1 MTAVLAAFLLG
12 CALAVVSWGREANR
26 AGPAPVRSVRRGSGA
41 TSPWSVTGRRR
52 RGRAAER
59 AATEMLDVLD
69 ALAPALRAGLPP
81 IAALRLVTRSASA
94 EAITGSGRS
103 SSLGSGA
110 LHDLAEAA
118 AQGGPLAPTWSAY
131 ADALSSSDLRLVAS
145 AWSLCDTLGSPLA
158 PTVATVADVVRR
170 RRTVRQRVDAASAGP
185 VATMRVLTALP
196 LTGPLVALAVG
207 VSPGDLYAEPA
218 GAASLAVGLVLL
230 LAGSVVGGSPGR
242 GGGGRA
248 APVVPMV
255 VPMAAVMTAVTTVV
269 MTPAMT
275 AGTLTI
281 REPFAFAGAL
291 VLAVVAA
298 AADALRAG
306 PTWPGREV
314 GARSTERAEGSPPP
328 GPARREVDGRLG
340 AG

>member
-1 MTAVLAAFLLG
+1 MTAVLAAFLLA

-26 AGPAPVRSVRRGSGA
+26 ARPAPVRSVQSGQRA

-52 RGRAAER
+52 RAREAER
-59 AATEMLDVLD
+59 AASEMLDVLD

-103 SSLGSGA
+103 SSPESGA
-110 LHDLAEAA
+110 LHDLAAAA

-145 AWSLCDTLGSPLA
+145 AWSLCETLGSPLA

-230 LAGSVVGGSPGR
+230 LLGRWWAGRLV
-242 GGGGRA
+242 RA
-248 APVVPMV
+248 
-255 VPMAAVMTAVTTVV
+255 
-269 MTPAMT
+269 
-275 AGTLTI
+275 
-281 REPFAFAGAL
+281 
-291 VLAVVAA
+291 VAA
-298 AADALRAG
+298 EPR
-306 PTWPGREV
+306 P
-314 GARSTERAEGSPPP
+314 SSPWWS
-328 GPARREVDGRLG
+328 R
-340 AG
+340 